1 MSAAHMTQAAYAAHR
16 GVAKSYITKLKQ
28 EGRLVLTPAGLVDV
42 AASDSRIG
50 ATADPNR
57 DDVASRHQAARTSA
71 PSPAPAAP
79 ATDGGVGN
87 SYQAAR
93 AVKERFL
100 ALEAKRAYEEAMGLL
115 RDGREVE
122 AVVATAMT
130 ELRQRL
136 ESLAST
142 MAPELAAMTDEGRV
156 RAYLRDEIAHALES
170 ASHYFNRLAAN
181 PTTKA

>member
-1 MSAAHMTQAAYAAHR
+1 MSAEFMTQAQYAAHR
-16 GVAKSYITKLKQ
+16 GVARSYVTKLKQ
-28 EGRLVLTPAGLVDV
+28 DGRLVMTGDGQVDV
-42 AASDSRIG
+42 AASDAQISQ
-50 ATADPNR
+50 TSDPGR
-57 DDVASRHQAARTSA
+57 DDVSARHQASRSSAQATS
-71 PSPAPAAP
+71 
-79 ATDGGVGN
+79 DGVGN

-100 ALEAKRAYEEAMGLL
+100 ALEAKRAYEQATGLL

-136 ESLAST
+136 ESLAGT

-156 RAYLRDEIAHALES
+156 RAFLRDEINHALET
-170 ASHYFNRLAAN
+170 AAHHFGRLA
-181 PTTKA
+181 TKSQTS

>member
-1 MSAAHMTQAAYAAHR
+1 MSAGTMTQAEYAAHR
-16 GVAKSYITKLKQ
+16 GVQRSYITRLKQ
-28 EGRLVLTPAGLVDV
+28 EGRLVMTPDGRVDV
-42 AASDSRIG
+42 AASDTRIG

-57 DDVASRHQAARTSA
+57 DDVASRHQAARTGS
-71 PSPAPAAP
+71 SGTAPAA
-79 ATDGGVGN
+79 DGVGN

-142 MAPELAAMTDEGRV
+142 TAPELAAMTDEGRV
-156 RAYLRDEIAHALES
+156 RAYLRDEINHALES
-170 ASHYFNRLAAN
+170 AAHHFGRLATQQ
-181 PTTKA
+181 PTTKP